1 MGKKKKVK
9 EERERGVDYI
19 IHEETDVRERE
30 KTIGNRDL
38 SLDECL
44 KGGRGQLNWT
54 FKPQNRYKNLNTR
67 CIPFRIDRILTGRYF
82 L

>member
-44 KGGRGQLNWT
+44 KGGRGQLLDIET
-54 FKPQNRYKNLNTR
+54 AKSVQKFKYSMYPVSHRSHT
-67 CIPFRIDRILTGRYF
+67 DR
-82 L
+82 